1 MPAHFL
7 ATLPNFL
14 SYLSAAAVLL
24 TAFIT
29 IYLFITPYD
38 EIKLIRDNNIAA
50 AISLSGAVLGF
61 AMPIANVIAH
71 SDTLLDL
78 AVWSLIAG
86 LVQLAAWGV
95 ARVALPTLK
104 EDIAAN
110 RVAPALFVATLSLTI
125 GLINAACMTY

>member
-38 EIKLIRDNNIAA
+38 EIKLIRENNVAA
-50 AISLSGAVLGF
+50 SPCPSPTSSPTAIRCSTWRCGA
-61 AMPIANVIAH
+61 
-71 SDTLLDL
+71 
-78 AVWSLIAG
+78 
-86 LVQLAAWGV
+86 
-95 ARVALPTLK
+95 
-104 EDIAAN
+104 
-110 RVAPALFVATLSLTI
+110 
-125 GLINAACMTY
+125 